1 MSSYVKIKEK
11 RWCFFHLDKFY
22 IFGSIGVIGGAISSF
37 IGGVDEPL
45 VALLL
50 FMLADYI
57 TGMIVGGVFKN
68 SAKTEDGG
76 LESRAG
82 WKGLVRKFSTLILVV
97 VAARLDIILDTDYI
111 RSMVVF
117 AFLANELLSII
128 ENVGLMGVK
137 IPKVLSNAIS
147 VLNRRGDIEDETK
160 KETM

>member
-1 MSSYVKIKEK
+1 M
-11 RWCFFHLDKFY
+11 DKFY
-22 IFGSIGVIGGAISSF
+22 IFGSIGVLGGAISSF
-37 IGGVDEPL
+37 IGGVDELL
-45 VALLL
+45 VTLLL

-68 SAKTEDGG
+68 SFKTEDGG

-97 VAARLDIILDTDYI
+97 IAARLDIILDTDYI

-117 AFLANELLSII
+117 AFLANELLSVI

-147 VLNRRGDIEDETK
+147 ILNERGEVEDETK

>member
-1 MSSYVKIKEK
+1 M
-11 RWCFFHLDKFY
+11 DKFY
-22 IFGSIGVIGGAISSF
+22 IFGSIGVLGGAISSF
-37 IGGVDEPL
+37 IGGVDELL
-45 VALLL
+45 VTLLL

-68 SAKTEDGG
+68 SSKTEDGG

-97 VAARLDIILDTDYI
+97 IAARLDIILDTDYI

-117 AFLANELLSII
+117 AFLANELLSVI

-147 VLNRRGDIEDETK
+147 ILNERGEVEDETK

>member
-1 MSSYVKIKEK
+1 M
-11 RWCFFHLDKFY
+11 DKFY
-22 IFGSIGVIGGAISSF
+22 IFGSIGVLGGAISSF
-37 IGGVDEPL
+37 IGGVDELL
-45 VALLL
+45 VTLLL

-68 SAKTEDGG
+68 SSKTEDGG
-76 LESRAG
+76 LESCTG

-97 VAARLDIILDTDYI
+97 IAARLDIILDTDYI

-117 AFLANELLSII
+117 AFLANELLSVI

-147 VLNRRGDIEDETK
+147 ILNEREEVEDETK

>member
-1 MSSYVKIKEK
+1 M
-11 RWCFFHLDKFY
+11 DKFY
-22 IFGSIGVIGGAISSF
+22 IFGSIGVLGGAISSF
-37 IGGVDEPL
+37 IGGVDELL
-45 VALLL
+45 VTLLL

-68 SAKTEDGG
+68 SSKTEDGG

-82 WKGLVRKFSTLILVV
+82 WKGLTHKFSTLILVV
-97 VAARLDIILDTDYI
+97 IAARLDIILDVDYI

-128 ENVGLMGVK
+128 ENVGLMGIK
-137 IPKVLSNAIS
+137 IPKVLLNAIS
-147 VLNRRGDIEDETK
+147 VLNERGDVEDETK

>member
-1 MSSYVKIKEK
+1 M
-11 RWCFFHLDKFY
+11 DKFY
-22 IFGSIGVIGGAISSF
+22 IFGSIGVLGGAISSF
-37 IGGVDEPL
+37 IGGVDELL

-68 SAKTEDGG
+68 SSKTEDGG

-97 VAARLDIILDTDYI
+97 IAARLDIILDVDYI

-128 ENVGLMGVK
+128 ENVGLMGIK
-137 IPKVLSNAIS
+137 IPKVLSNVIS
-147 VLNRRGDIEDETK
+147 VLNERGDVEDETK

>member
-1 MSSYVKIKEK
+1 M
-11 RWCFFHLDKFY
+11 FFILDKFY
-22 IFGSIGVIGGAISSF
+22 IFGSIGVLGGAISSF
-37 IGGVDEPL
+37 IGGVDELL
-45 VALLL
+45 VTLLL

-68 SAKTEDGG
+68 SSKTEDGG

-97 VAARLDIILDTDYI
+97 IAARLDIILDTDYI

-117 AFLANELLSII
+117 AFLANELLSVI

-147 VLNRRGDIEDETK
+147 ILNERGEVEDETK

>member
-1 MSSYVKIKEK
+1 M
-11 RWCFFHLDKFY
+11 DKFY
-22 IFGSIGVIGGAISSF
+22 IFGSIGVLGVAISSF
-37 IGGVDEPL
+37 IGGVDKLL

-50 FMLADYI
+50 FMSADYI
-57 TGMIVGGVFKN
+57 TGMIVGAVFKN
-68 SAKTEDGG
+68 SSKTEDGG

-97 VAARLDIILDTDYI
+97 IAARLDIILDTDYI

-117 AFLANELLSII
+117 AFLANELLSVI

-147 VLNRRGDIEDETK
+147 ILNERGEVEDETK